1 MRMTALEIIRQAAV
15 ELGLPSPTEVAASL
29 ESTGQQMLALLNSAG
44 KDILVAHAWQE
55 LSYTY
60 TFSAT
65 IGEDEYV
72 LPSGFGYIVDQTFW
86 NSSQQF
92 PIMGPLSPQE
102 WQQLTVGQS
111 SLAFREAF
119 RIQQGNIQL
128 YPAPSS
134 ADGYTYQY
142 VTENWVEDGVT
153 SGTYKSAITMDA
165 DTPRTDGNLLVK
177 ALKVKMWNAKG
188 LDTTSLTEEFGQLFN
203 MLIGK
208 TKGAPVLSLTR
219 RPGNPYLSNCNVP
232 ESGLG

>member
-44 KDILVAHAWQE
+44 KDILMAHAWQE
-55 LSYTY
+55 LNYTY

-65 IGEDEYV
+65 ISEDEYA

-128 YPAPSS
+128 YPTPAST
-134 ADGYTYQY
+134 DGYTYQY
-142 VTENWVEDGVT
+142 ITENWVEDGVT
-153 SGTYKSAITMDA
+153 TGTYKSAIVADA
-165 DTPRTDGNLLVK
+165 DIPRTDGNLLVK